1 MAEAGHKK
9 RVAIIASK
17 GTLDMAY
24 PPLIVATTAAAMD
37 WEVAIFF
44 TFYGMNII
52 NKKKL
57 GRLKVAPLGNP
68 AAPVPVPNILGAIP
82 GMTAVATWMMRRMMR
97 KQNMPSLPEMMDLAR
112 KLGVR
117 LIACSTTIGV
127 MGVKDEDLIE
137 GVQCEGAAS
146 FLEYASKAEVT
157 LFI

>member
-24 PPLIVATTAAAMD
+24 PALIVATTAAAMD

-68 AAPVPVPNILGAIP
+68 AAPAPVPNSRRPIP
-82 GMTAVATWMMRRMMR
+82 GRAAVATWMMRRRRR
-97 KQNMPSLPEMMDLAR
+97 KQNPGAR
-112 KLGVR
+112 PATPVPAPNIL
-117 LIACSTTIGV
+117 
-127 MGVKDEDLIE
+127 
-137 GVQCEGAAS
+137 
-146 FLEYASKAEVT
+146 
-157 LFI
+157 